1 MSVKHGI
8 LAVLDRR
15 SMHGYDLRRDLED
28 ELGSA
33 WAINYGQ
40 IYTTLER
47 MVRDGLVVQSETVVT
62 AEAPDRKLYT
72 ITPAGRAELHRWFLA
87 ADVDAEAGRNELHAK
102 IVLGL
107 TGDVDVAEVIQ
118 AQRKGQLRRIGL
130 LTERKERLDPELEF
144 GALLATDLEIAR
156 SEATL
161 AWLDRAEKRI
171 ARAAQST
178 PKGVTGSR
186 RATARVD
193 TGAEQNATERTKGG
207 TRI

>member
-1 MSVKHGI
+1 MSVKHGL
-8 LAVLDRR
+8 LAVLERR

-47 MVRDGLVVQSETVVT
+47 MVRDGLVVQSDTVVT

-72 ITPAGRAELHRWFLA
+72 ITPAGRSELHRWFLSSE
-87 ADVDAEAGRNELHAK
+87 DDAQPGRDELHAK
-102 IVLGL
+102 IMLAL
-107 TGDVDVAEVIQ
+107 TGDVDVEQVIQ

-130 LTERKERLDPELEF
+130 LTERKERLDSELDL
-144 GALLATDLEIAR
+144 GVLLRTDLEIAKA
-156 SEATL
+156 EATL

-171 ARAAQST
+171 VSAASGTPSGVTQREHTPPAPSLEPSADRAA
-178 PKGVTGSR
+178 KGGSR
-186 RATARVD
+186 A
-193 TGAEQNATERTKGG
+193 
-207 TRI
+207 

>member
-28 ELGSA
+28 ELGAA

-40 IYTTLER
+40 IYSTLER

-72 ITPAGRAELHRWFLA
+72 ITPAGRTELHRWFLA
-87 ADVDAEAGRNELHAK
+87 AEDDAETGRDELHAK

-107 TGDVDVAEVIQ
+107 TGDVDVEQVIQ

-130 LTERKERLDPELEF
+130 LTERKERLDPELDF
-144 GALLATDLEIAR
+144 GSLLQTDLEIAKA
-156 SEATL
+156 EAVL

-171 ARAAQST
+171 TKAAHT
-178 PKGVTGSR
+178 VPKGVSPGARTLTPP
-186 RATARVD
+186 TA
-193 TGAEQNATERTKGG
+193 EPSSHERPKGG
-207 TRI
+207 IRR